1 VVIVEDTL
9 TRGGSAL
16 EALQVLDD
24 HGAEVLGV
32 LTLVD
37 REAGG
42 SSRIRANGHE
52 VVSLFTAHDL
62 LRAAGHEPVV

>member
-1 VVIVEDTL
+1 VVIVEDTM

-16 EALQVLDD
+16 EALQVLEE

-42 SSRIRANGHE
+42 SERIREAGHI
-52 VVSLFTAHDL
+52 VVALFTAADI
-62 LRAAGHEPVV
+62 LRAGGHAEGA